1 MMRMKLLLY
10 KVLMVI
16 IIVGNPDSS
25 NEIYISI
32 EKDKYGGDHVVA
44 INRHEHEHINKRHA
58 NSAAASSKR
67 IRLSKELDLKV
78 VCFYLFFW
86 ISVECIMMKIYI

>member
-1 MMRMKLLLY
+1 MKLLLY

-32 EKDKYGGDHVVA
+32 EKDIYGGDQVLA
-44 INRHEHEHINKRHA
+44 INGHDHINKRHA
-58 NSAAASSKR
+58 NSAATSSKR
-67 IRLSKELDLKV
+67 IRLSKDLDLKV
-78 VCFYLFFW
+78 YIVLGLGSLLILIICLNKCCF
-86 ISVECIMMKIYI
+86 CR